1 MATELSIYRAEYT
14 VDRRGPDG
22 KMHRARP
29 EHEWTVG
36 ANAEEAIAKR
46 RAHVERFDRPPEGW
60 ATDGIEVTAVE
71 QVGTLRRC
79 AECREFRAD
88 EHRILCLCNGLRCR
102 RCGRLKMHRPTSSY
116 YNERD
121 GRLWHIPWFYA
132 PTLCGDCDPLDRVN
146 ARAWAAAVSAEPGVR
161 PDETYHASE
170 ASVGPKLKSRRT
182 LVARYGGVFSEPL
195 DALLQ
200 FQGASGASTART
212 FAATFSEDDD
222 RDAYVLFVA
231 ISTRATVLCEV
242 GQLEYLVPAV
252 LTTEQRTALLARG
265 FVISKSGQAGRREIV
280 VEDAEWAQREA
291 AAALEVLFDVF
302 GYRGG
307 RLLKTGWTI

>member
-1 MATELSIYRAEYT
+1 
-14 VDRRGPDG
+14 
-22 KMHRARP
+22 
-29 EHEWTVG
+29 
-36 ANAEEAIAKR
+36 
-46 RAHVERFDRPPEGW
+46 
-60 ATDGIEVTAVE
+60 
-71 QVGTLRRC
+71 
-79 AECREFRAD
+79 REFRAD

-146 ARAWAAAVSAEPGVR
+146 ARAWAIAVSAEPGVR

-170 ASVGPKLKSRRT
+170 ASFGPKVKSRCT
-182 LVARYGGVFSEPL
+182 LVGRYGGVFSEPL

-231 ISTRATVLCEV
+231 ISREPPSCARLANSSISC
-242 GQLEYLVPAV
+242 PPCS
-252 LTTEQRTALLARG
+252 RT
-265 FVISKSGQAGRREIV
+265 SSGQRFS
-280 VEDAEWAQREA
+280 REA
-291 AAALEVLFDVF
+291 SSSRSRARRPD
-302 GYRGG
+302 G
-307 RLLKTGWTI
+307 RYCWRTPSGRSE